1 MTDNNQ
7 NAENNTRNNKLIQI
21 IANLADSYP
30 DFLRLNVASCEI
42 FYIIDCSSSLFW
54 RRVKLGRFLKTY
66 RDLGFSIFLEM
77 KKDGSNFDREIR
89 NLKICMNKRVVETN
103 IQNNEILRAEADYLD
118 IEEVAIEHIRSIHNL
133 HTDEEYKRILER
145 TKDNGKR
152 LTAKMLMDEYMKDK
166 SPCKSEIFRSLRK
179 KIVIDTHGFFWN
191 KILAEL
197 IQFNIQGILDL
208 SNNEIESIDEE
219 FMKICALKIDLR
231 GNKLSKVPKQFEN
244 CNHAILDYD
253 TEQTHLSPEVQALRD
268 LYRRKNPINM
278 KNIRNLKLKTT
289 FRDDVL
295 GNVSRLVGYNNIED
309 CDTMNIII
317 NAHDQSEYSEFRE
330 IYRIRHRGPTDMEL
344 EDERKTEH
352 SLKKDFSP
360 YFMCN

>member
-7 NAENNTRNNKLIQI
+7 NAKNNTRNNKLIQI

-42 FYIIDCSSSLFW
+42 FYIIDCRSSLFW

-89 NLKICMNKRVVETN
+89 NLKICMNREVVKTN
-103 IQNNEILRAEADYLD
+103 IQNNEILRADADYID
-118 IEEVAIEHIRSIHNL
+118 IEEFAIGYIMSIRNFHM
-133 HTDEEYKRILER
+133 DEEYNRILER
-145 TKDNGKR
+145 TKYNGKR
-152 LTAKMLMDEYMKDK
+152 PTAKMLMDEYMKDK

-179 KIVIDTHGFFWN
+179 KIVIDTHAFFWD
-191 KILAEL
+191 KIWAEL
-197 IQFNIQGILDL
+197 IHFNIQGILDL

-219 FMKICALKIDLR
+219 FMKINALKIDLR
-231 GNKLSKVPKQFEN
+231 GNKLTKVPKEFEN
-244 CNHAILDYD
+244 CNHVILDYD

-268 LYRRKNPINM
+268 LYRRKNPINLP
-278 KNIRNLKLKTT
+278 KLRKIQLKTT
-289 FRDDVL
+289 FREDVS

-309 CDTMNIII
+309 RDIMKIII
-317 NAHDQSEYSEFRE
+317 NAHDPSKYSEYRE
-330 IYRIRHRGPTDMEL
+330 IFRTDQEEPTDMTL
-344 EDERKTEH
+344 EYERRTEPH
-352 SLKKDFSP
+352 LKRDFSH
-360 YFMCN
+360 YFKCN

>member
-1 MTDNNQ
+1 MTYNNQ
-7 NAENNTRNNKLIQI
+7 NAKNNTENNKLKQI
-21 IANLADSYP
+21 ISILATSYP
-30 DFLRLNVASCEI
+30 DLIGLNVASREI
-42 FYIIDCSSSLFW
+42 FYIIYNLDNPSLLFR

-89 NLKICMNKRVVETN
+89 NLKICMNKGVVETN

-133 HTDEEYKRILER
+133 HMDEEYKRILER

-152 LTAKMLMDEYMKDK
+152 LTAKMLMDEYKW
-166 SPCKSEIFRSLRK
+166 SCNSEIFRSLRK
-179 KIVIDTHGFFWN
+179 KIVIDTHCFFWD
-191 KILAEL
+191 KIMTEL
-197 IQFNIQGILDL
+197 IHFNIQGILDL

-219 FMKICALKIDLR
+219 FMKIRALKIDLR
-231 GNKLSKVPKQFEN
+231 GNNLTKVPKEFEN

-278 KNIRNLKLKTT
+278 KNIRNLQLKTT
-289 FRDDVL
+289 FRDDVP

-309 CDTMNIII
+309 CDTMKIII

-330 IYRIRHRGPTDMEL
+330 IYRTRHRGPTDMEL